1 MVQWLR
7 LRASKAGYTGSIPGQ
22 GTKIPYAA
30 PLSTAK
36 INRENKM
43 KKKMVRE
50 YHEKLY
56 AKLDNLDEME
66 KFLRTPNY
74 LN

>member
-1 MVQWLR
+1 MLLMQ
-7 LRASKAGYTGSIPGQ
+7 GTQTGSIPGQ
-22 GTKIPYAA
+22 GTKIPYAM

-36 INRENKM
+36 INREDKK

-56 AKLDNLDEME
+56 AKLDNLDEMD